1 MSLNPQRLREAA
13 SGCPLED
20 WLIAALR
27 HPITKQT
34 LEERDG
40 RTIDGIL
47 DLRPA
52 LHAVQK
58 WSTGQKF
65 YEAWEKVQIRTGTVE
80 MFQRELSSVRAIY
93 ATMAITGAC
102 LEVGG
107 LDGRIRHFM
116 RPGQRYACVDPYP
129 FAISDIRQ
137 QPALTTVYP
146 ELKSPVNFVCGM
158 AEHLP
163 LDSAVFDTVHMRSVI
178 DHFYDPAV
186 ALREAARV
194 LKPGC
199 QLIVGVSVEGGQL
212 GIPSIKERVRET
224 LRSILVWLGIERYR
238 DHHMWHPTWPN
249 LKQMIEAAGF
259 LCDAPYWQNARVVYV
274 RAVKSEQ
281 A

>member
-1 MSLNPQRLREAA
+1 
-13 SGCPLED
+13 
-20 WLIAALR
+20 
-27 HPITKQT
+27 
-34 LEERDG
+34 
-40 RTIDGIL
+40 
-47 DLRPA
+47 
-52 LHAVQK
+52 
-58 WSTGQKF
+58 
-65 YEAWEKVQIRTGTVE
+65 

-102 LEVGG
+102 LDVGG

-146 ELKSPVNFVCGM
+146 GAKISCEFRLRNGGAF
-158 AEHLP
+158 
-163 LDSAVFDTVHMRSVI
+163 AVRTPPCSIRSTCDQVI

-212 GIPSIKERVRET
+212 GISSIKERVRET
-224 LRSILVWLGIERYR
+224 LRAILVWLGIERYR